1 MPSRAT
7 ESRTPRRVGRRA
19 GLAEPAPSRVTVAP
33 APPGPAGF
41 DGPQAATGSLELFR
55 LELFR
60 LEHFRLDFFRR
71 ELFRLD
77 FFRREHFRL
86 ELFRLELFGL
96 ELELSRLEPVRL
108 ELATCTVVRPG
119 VPDLGVPSTLFCCRA
134 NSRCF
139 WALVPA
145 GTATEVSILPVGL
158 GVAVPRIGPFRLS
171 KRIVTTEQPLGWQ
184 ALDAGV
190 P

>member
-19 GLAEPAPSRVTVAP
+19 GLAEPAPSRVTVTP

-55 LELFR
+55 RERLR
-60 LEHFRLDFFRR
+60 LEHFWLDFFRR
-71 ELFRLD
+71 KLFRLD
-77 FFRREHFRL
+77 FRLAHFRL

-96 ELELSRLEPVRL
+96 GLCGLEPVRL
-108 ELATCTVVRPG
+108 ELATRTVVRPG
-119 VPDLGVPSTLFCCRA
+119 VPDLGVPLALFCCRA
-134 NSRCF
+134 NSRCV

-145 GTATEVSILPVGL
+145 GIVTEASILPVGL